1 MLLSTGKD
9 HSREAG
15 LATFSL
21 FTVGSSWAS
30 GAGPGPT
37 RCVAVAGAGASTAR
51 VSAARR

>member
-21 FTVGSSWAS
+21 FTPFVNTEDSWQEDDFDLLEAS
-30 GAGPGPT
+30 
-37 RCVAVAGAGASTAR
+37 RR
-51 VSAARR
+51 VENPITPSVP